1 VTSNRPYLIR
11 AVYEWLVD
19 NGLTPYL
26 QVNAEAEGVVVPAQ
40 FIKDGGI
47 LLNIGPAAVR
57 DLQLRNDLIF
67 FNARFAGVAMDVLVP
82 PAAVLGIYARENGAG
97 MLFPDEE
104 PGPDEPGGA
113 TSAPQGERRPKLKVV
128 K

>member
-11 AVYEWLVD
+11 AIYQWLVD

-26 QVNAEAEGVVVPAQ
+26 QVDAQAEGVVVPTA
-40 FIKDGGI
+40 FVKDGGI
-47 LLNIGPAAVR
+47 LLNIGPTAVR
-57 DLQLRNDLIF
+57 DLDLGNELIF
-67 FNARFAGVAMDVLVP
+67 FNARFGGVAMDVAFP

-97 MLFPDEE
+97 MLFPTEE
-104 PGPDEPGGA
+104 PGPDEPEGGPDA
-113 TSAPQGERRPKLKVV
+113 SPAPKRPKLKVV